1 MKCAKQYGIINSH
14 LQHLNFSDSTIFTSE
29 HTTYLTYNR
38 KIAIR
43 KPASFYN
50 CCSHDNQYGPHMWKY
65 RIIVNGV
72 LKTVLLILCPF
83 FQYCLIEMDQG
94 VRKFVMPTEKEILA
108 HRVIVATL
116 NTSRYLASLNLEKG

>member
-1 MKCAKQYGIINSH
+1 MY
-14 LQHLNFSDSTIFTSE
+14 
-29 HTTYLTYNR
+29 
-38 KIAIR
+38 
-43 KPASFYN
+43 
-50 CCSHDNQYGPHMWKY
+50 
-65 RIIVNGV
+65 V
-72 LKTVLLILCPF
+72 LKCPVLILPLL